1 MEINAWVWPH
11 PLRITFCF
19 QSMLLKYGKIYIL
32 HILICPITCVACKKI
47 HCSLLYSKPKF
58 PDSSFPKVC
67 LWIGVYLCSL
77 FLPDDPQSWSSSF
90 FFLGY
95 LKLKGGRHSKCCEE
109 QCTVEEKGRWGEKNA
124 ACITGGGKIG
134 CERRWDSSAGI
145 STMRRG
151 LCRVFQKDVFKA
163 LKCN

>member
-32 HILICPITCVACKKI
+32 HILICPITCVACKKKL

-67 LWIGVYLCSL
+67 LWIGYIYAVYFFQMIRSL
-77 FLPDDPQSWSSSF
+77 EVAAF

-109 QCTVEEKGRWGEKNA
+109 QCGEEEKGRWGGKMLHVLLVEA
-124 ACITGGGKIG
+124 ELAGRDGGTVLLG
-134 CERRWDSSAGI
+134 SALQEGV
-145 STMRRG
+145 
-151 LCRVFQKDVFKA
+151 CAEDVGRMF
-163 LKCN
+163 